1 MRGANTALVLA
12 AFALLRKEIIDG
24 LGFVEMIKCEGSLPF
39 LPLLTAV
46 GNGERRRDVGRI
58 GQRRRYDG

>member
-1 MRGANTALVLA
+1 MALVLA
-12 AFALLRKEIIDG
+12 VFALLRKWIIDR
-24 LGFVEMIKCEGSLPF
+24 LGFVEMSKCEGSLPF

-46 GNGERRRDVGRI
+46 GNGERRRGVGRI